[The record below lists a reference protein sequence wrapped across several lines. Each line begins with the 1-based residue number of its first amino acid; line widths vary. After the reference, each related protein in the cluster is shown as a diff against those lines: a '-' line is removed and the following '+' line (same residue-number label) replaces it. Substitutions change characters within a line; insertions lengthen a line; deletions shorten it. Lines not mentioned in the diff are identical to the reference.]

1 MTRALINRGLIAVGV
16 LGLVGACAVSGEDS
30 AQPTRD
36 ETVPFDLLEPDVP
49 SLLPSPSAGSTE
61 AVPLCF
67 VVDDGLAVVD
77 TALPRSADLEDVVV
91 ALSRPP
97 EADEAA
103 LRTAIGAPSIVRE
116 VELLG
121 GVAHV
126 DLTEDVSTLG
136 GDEQLHAVGQVV
148 CTLTAQPGVGLVSFT
163 LDGSP
168 VDVPRADGSL
178 TDRPVSRDDYS
189 ELLDQSGA

>member
-1 MTRALINRGLIAVGV
+1 VISARGVRGLVVAAA
-16 LGLVGACAVSGEDS
+16 LGLAGGCSVSGES
-30 AQPTRD
+30 KARAARD
-36 ETVPFDLLEPDVP
+36 DTVPFDLLEPDAVP
-49 SLLPSPSAGSTE
+49 LLPSPSAGSTKT
-61 AVPLCF
+61 VSLCF
-67 VVDDGLAVVD
+67 VVDDGLVVVD
-77 TALPRSADLEDVVV
+77 TALSRAADLEDVVG
-91 ALSRPP
+91 ALGRPP
-97 EADEAA
+97 ASGEPAA
-103 LRTAIGAPSIVRE
+103 RTAIGEPPIVRG
-116 VELLG
+116 VELLA

-126 DLTEDVSTLG
+126 DLTEGVSALG

-189 ELLDQSGA
+189 GLLERSGA